1 MARMIPD
8 APLPETASGAER
20 RLFERLRDDTGDRLV
35 AYHSVAWQT
44 PGSGGR
50 PRQGES
56 DFVVAHPD
64 FGVLTLEVKGGRV
77 SFDAGSGRW
86 TSVGK
91 AGEERIKDPV
101 SQARRASHLLATALA
116 RAKRSGG
123 DGISFGH
130 AVAFPDCR
138 VEPRTLRTDLP
149 RELVLDH
156 GDVDRLDEKLES
168 LFRYWFDRDTKTPL
182 GETGLAVLDSVL
194 ARSFDLRAPLVFE
207 LRDEER
213 QLYRLTEEQF
223 RILDLLARQPRAA
236 IAGCAGS
243 GKTFLATEKARRLA
257 AQGFR
262 VLIIVFNVLLADHLR
277 RGLADVPEID
287 VRAFYGLCR
296 ETADLAGIEIT
307 DEPEPSEEGAYYR
320 RLESIFTD
328 NSTLL
333 EGRWDALIV
342 DEGQDVSADWWD
354 PLQLMLPDPDHS
366 PLYVFFDDNQKLF
379 PVPTGLPILDTPFAL
394 TVNCR
399 NTKRINEL
407 VMRFYRGETVEA
419 AGPDGMPIDRH
430 VYATEA
436 ELLEQL
442 EDAVGAWVGEAE
454 VDPAD
459 IVLLSGYGDHRS
471 ALWKFDALA
480 GIRLTD
486 DPWERNAILR
496 SSIYR
501 FKGLERMVVGLCEL
515 DGAKEQ
521 ALYVG
526 LSRPSVFLSVFG
538 SRKALGRLAIP

>member
-1 MARMIPD
+1 MIPD
-8 APLPETASGAER
+8 RPPPDTESGAER
-20 RLFERLRDDTGDRLV
+20 RLFEHLRDATSEQLV
-35 AYHSVAWQT
+35 AYHGVAWQT
-44 PGSGGR
+44 PGKGGR
-50 PRQGES
+50 PQQGES

-77 SFDAGSGRW
+77 RFDAATGKWS
-86 TSVGK
+86 SIGK
-91 AGEERIKDPV
+91 AGEEQIKDPV
-101 SQARRASHLLATALA
+101 KQARRASHLLADALA

-123 DGISFGH
+123 EGISYGH
-130 AVAFPDCR
+130 GVAFPDCR
-138 VEPRTLRTDLP
+138 VEQRTLRPDLP

-156 GDVDRLDEKLES
+156 NDLGRLEGRLAS
-168 LFRYWFDRDTKTPL
+168 LFRYWFDRDSKRPL
-182 GETGLAVLDSVL
+182 GDEGLAVLDSVL

-223 RILDLLARQPRAA
+223 RVLDLLARHPRAA

-262 VLIIVFNVLLADHLR
+262 VLIIVFNVLLADHVR

-296 ETADLAGIEIT
+296 ETADLAGIEIA

-320 RLESIFTD
+320 HLASVFAD
-328 NSTLL
+328 NCTLL

-379 PVPTGLPILDTPFAL
+379 PVPSGLPMLAEPYEL

-407 VMRFYRGETVEA
+407 VMRFYRGGTIKA
-419 AGPDGMPIDRH
+419 AGPEGMPINRH
-430 VYATEA
+430 MCTTEN

-442 EDAVGAWVGEAE
+442 ERAVGAWVGEAE
-454 VDPAD
+454 VDPMD
-459 IVLLSGYGDHRS
+459 IALLTGYGNHRS
-471 ALWKFDALA
+471 ALWKIDSIA

-486 DPWERNAILR
+486 SPWERNAILR

-515 DGAKEQ
+515 DGVPEK

-526 LSRPSVFLSVFG
+526 LSRPSVFLSIFG
-538 SRKALGRLAIP
+538 SRKELARVHA

>member
-1 MARMIPD
+1 MIPD
-8 APLPETASGAER
+8 APLPETASKAEL
-20 RLFERLRDDTGDRLV
+20 RLFERLRDETTDELV

-44 PGSGGR
+44 PGKRGR
-50 PRQGES
+50 PEQGES

-64 FGVLTLEVKGGRV
+64 YGVLTLEVKGGRV
-77 SFDAGSGRW
+77 RFDAQSGTW
-86 TSVGK
+86 SSIGK

-101 SQARRASHLLATALA
+101 SQARRASHLLAGALA
-116 RAKRSGG
+116 RAKRDGG
-123 DGISFGH
+123 EGVSFGH
-130 AVAFPDCR
+130 GVAFPDCR
-138 VEPRTLRTDLP
+138 VEKKSLRTDLP
-149 RELVLDH
+149 REIVLDH
-156 GDVDRLDEKLES
+156 SDLDSVDKKLEAM
-168 LFRYWFDRDTKTPL
+168 FRYWFDKDSKTAL
-182 GETGLAVLDSVL
+182 GHPGLAVLDSVL
-194 ARSFDLRAPLVFE
+194 ARSFDLRSPLVFE

-223 RILDLLARQPRAA
+223 RVLDLLARQPRAA

-277 RGLADVPEID
+277 RGLADVGEID

-296 ETADLAGIEIT
+296 EVAEEAGIEIPP
-307 DEPEPSEEGAYYR
+307 DPEPSEEGAFYS
-320 RLESIFTD
+320 RLAAIFAEH
-328 NSTLL
+328 STLL

-342 DEGQDVSADWWD
+342 DEGQDVAADWWD
-354 PLQLMLPDPDHS
+354 PLQLMLTDPDRS

-379 PVPTGLPILDTPFAL
+379 PVPTGLPILEAPFEL

-407 VMRFYRGETVEA
+407 VMRFYRGGTIEA
-419 AGPDGMPIDRH
+419 GGPEGLPIDRH
-430 VYATEA
+430 VYSSEA
-436 ELLEQL
+436 ELLAQL
-442 EDAVGAWVGEAE
+442 EEAVGAWVGEAE
-454 VDPAD
+454 VDPSD
-459 IVLLSGYGDHRS
+459 IALLTGFGDHRS
-471 ALWKFDALA
+471 ALWKVDALA

-515 DGAKEQ
+515 DGVPEK

-538 SRKALGRLAIP
+538 SRRALNRLGG